1 MTKVIYD
8 PNDKN
13 EVFCDIGEGTYFD
26 YEGTLYL
33 LVDEQ
38 RGIVFDFEK
47 EMPFYKDCTT
57 VWIDYFNGDGPT
69 IQKVIETL
77 KDGKIACVVS
87 PELHKRDY
95 QQMWEYLKPMKGEER
110 LYLCTDYPDKAKE
123 YFK

>member
-47 EMPFYKDCTT
+47 EMPF
-57 VWIDYFNGDGPT
+57 VWYDEFDAEAIIKT
-69 IQKVIETL
+69 ISSDRITIKV
-77 KDGKIACVVS
+77 D
-87 PELHKRDY
+87 
-95 QQMWEYLKPMKGEER
+95 
-110 LYLCTDYPDKAKE
+110 
-123 YFK
+123 